1 MNLVELG
8 RYSRNEAHMV
18 VGLLDSHGV
27 EAIALDGHMSIGEG
41 SAFLIPV
48 RVMVDADDLDRARAL
63 LPG

>member
-1 MNLVELG
+1 
-8 RYSRNEAHMV
+8 MV

-48 RVMVDADDLDRARAL
+48 RVMVDAGDLDRSRTL